1 MKIRAA
7 VSVPIVVI
15 GGINQETAPLF
26 KGSGIN
32 GLAVVSA
39 IVAQPDIEAA
49 ARGMRSLFRGNA

>member
-1 MKIRAA
+1 M
-7 VSVPIVVI
+7 PIVVI

-49 ARGMRSLFRGNA
+49 ARGMRSLFGGNA